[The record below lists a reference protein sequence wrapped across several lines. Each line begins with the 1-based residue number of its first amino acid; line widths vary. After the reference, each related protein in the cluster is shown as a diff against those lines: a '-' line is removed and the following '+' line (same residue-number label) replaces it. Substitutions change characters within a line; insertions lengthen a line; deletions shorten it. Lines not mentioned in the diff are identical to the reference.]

1 MECEYCEIAQHKGK
15 AEILFEDQDI
25 IIAIKDTAAIAGQIT
40 IFPKNHFTIL
50 EMVPDAILKRCA
62 SLSNAVS
69 TTIFETM
76 GCQGTNI
83 IIQNGLGAGQKV
95 PHFAV
100 EVLPRREGDGLNLQW
115 EPKQLS
121 EDEMSTA
128 YLMLKEE
135 GDKIV
140 NVGKESKAAPVV
152 VKSKEEKKVIKAEGS
167 GKDNYLLKSLRKMP

>member
-15 AEILFEDQDI
+15 AEILYEDQDI

-40 IFPKNHFTIL
+40 IFPKDHFTIL

-62 SLSNAVS
+62 SLSNHVS

-83 IIQNGLGAGQKV
+83 IVQNGLGAGQKV
-95 PHFAV
+95 PHFAI

-121 EDEMSTA
+121 EDDMSTA

-140 NVGKESKAAPVV
+140 NIGKGEKLAPAAA
-152 VKSKEEKKVIKAEGS
+152 KYEEKKVIKAEGS
-167 GKDNYLLKSLRKMP
+167 GKDNYLLKSLRRMP

>member
-1 MECEYCEIAQHKGK
+1 M
-15 AEILFEDQDI
+15 
-25 IIAIKDTAAIAGQIT
+25 
-40 IFPKNHFTIL
+40 
-50 EMVPDAILKRCA
+50 
-62 SLSNAVS
+62 
-69 TTIFETM
+69 
-76 GCQGTNI
+76 
-83 IIQNGLGAGQKV
+83 
-95 PHFAV
+95 
-100 EVLPRREGDGLNLQW
+100 NLQW

>member
-1 MECEYCEIAQHKGK
+1 MECEYCEIVQHKSK
-15 AEILFEDQDI
+15 AEILYEDQDI
-25 IIAIKDTAAIAGQIT
+25 IIAVKDTAAIAGQIT
-40 IFPKNHFTIL
+40 IIPKNHFTIL
-50 EMVPDAILKRCA
+50 EMVPDAILKKCA
-62 SLSNAVS
+62 ALSNTVS

-95 PHFAV
+95 PHFAL

-115 EPKQLS
+115 EPKQVS

-140 NVGKESKAAPVV
+140 NIGKDIRSAPAAFKPQ
-152 VKSKEEKKVIKAEGS
+152 EEKKVIKAESS